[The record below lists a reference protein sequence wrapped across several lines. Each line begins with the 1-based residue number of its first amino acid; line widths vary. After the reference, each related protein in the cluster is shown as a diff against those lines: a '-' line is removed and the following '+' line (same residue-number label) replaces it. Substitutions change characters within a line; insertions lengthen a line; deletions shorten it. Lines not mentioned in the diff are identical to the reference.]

1 MQKKNFTKKRNNVM
15 KDLRKKIFEFSIIG
29 FLFVFALFIIGC
41 SDSTSPDSGQG
52 EIKITMVDAPAGF
65 ESINIV
71 VTRVE
76 VHKADVDSSSGWV
89 IINNNMA
96 TYDLLTLRN
105 GASAILGTNSLDAGN
120 YTQIRLFIGEGSNIV
135 VDGVSYP
142 LDIPSGSQSGLKLNH
157 EFQIQS
163 GLIYE
168 LLLDF
173 DAQHSIVL
181 TGNGQYK
188 LKPVIRVIPMVLSG
202 TISGI
207 INPITSLASVSSI
220 SGTDTVSTIA
230 EISNGS
236 FKLMGLL
243 HGTYNVK
250 VSSGIALYNDT
261 TIVNVMVEAK
271 QNTDLGTINLSLK

>member
-1 MQKKNFTKKRNNVM
+1 MKYLVKKTFN
-15 KDLRKKIFEFSIIG
+15 FSILG
-29 FLFVFALFIIGC
+29 LLFVSALFIIGC

-52 EIKITMVDAPAGF
+52 ELKITMVDAPAGY

-89 IINNNMA
+89 IINNNIA

-105 GASAILGTNSLDAGN
+105 GASAILGSNFFDAGN
-120 YTQIRLFIGEGSNIV
+120 YTQIRLFIGEGSNVV
-135 VDGVSYP
+135 VDGVTYP
-142 LDIPSGSQSGLKLNH
+142 LEIPSGSQSGLKLNH

-163 GLIYE
+163 DVIYE

-188 LKPVIRVIPMVLSG
+188 LKPVIRVIPMILSG
-202 TISGI
+202 TISGNISPI
-207 INPITSLASVSSI
+207 ITFASVSAI
-220 SGTDTVSTIA
+220 SGTDTVSTFA
-230 EISNGS
+230 EIFDGS
-236 FKLMGLL
+236 FKLMGLM
-243 HGTYNVK
+243 HGIYNVK
-250 VSSGIALYNDT
+250 VSSGIAIYNDT
-261 TIVNVMVEAK
+261 TIVNVAVVAK